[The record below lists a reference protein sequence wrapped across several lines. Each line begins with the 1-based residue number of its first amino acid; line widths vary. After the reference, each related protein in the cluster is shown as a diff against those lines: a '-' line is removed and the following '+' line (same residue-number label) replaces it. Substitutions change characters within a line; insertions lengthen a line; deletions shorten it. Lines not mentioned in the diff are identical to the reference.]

1 MIRIYN
7 VMYQPRTD
15 DPVIIASY
23 TSSQQATEHLNHIN
37 ENNPKAGEFHY
48 ISIIEEETEEPEW
61 PGQDSGIE
69 SFR

>member
-15 DPVIIASY
+15 NPVIIASY
-23 TSSQQATEHLNHIN
+23 TSSQKATDHLNHIN
-37 ENNPKAGEFHY
+37 ENNPKAGKFHY
-48 ISIIEEETEEPEW
+48 ISVVEESYEDEW